1 MSVNLQKFI
10 QANGLSMRSAAEA
23 AGCDKSVIVK
33 VCNQTYYEWQRKE
46 AEIIALLQEKGHTKM
61 PSDQLTISTD
71 VLVKTSNV
79 DRFFQLADSLA
90 DPDGSLTSSLGM
102 VIGTAERGK
111 TYAARHYASKNP
123 NAVYIQFIE
132 GSSRC
137 QVLRSICYQLTG
149 CRPYSF
155 GACVSALEEIS
166 RLGRRLVIVDEAD
179 KCPLSILEMLR
190 GVNEVCHLPFLFVG
204 EEALKGKMD
213 AVPRLRSRV
222 RNPIVVFDPLAISD
236 VSVYWSMAAGLSLDQ
251 AMLEKLFRRAR
262 AGFRTLSNDALA
274 LVRIANASGINT
286 ITPAMLDTLGA

>member
-1 MSVNLQKFI
+1 MSVSLQKFI
-10 QANGLSMRSAAEA
+10 QANGLTMRAAAEA

-46 AEIIALLQEKGHTKM
+46 AEIIACLQEKGHDKM
-61 PSDQLTISTD
+61 PSAGLSISPD
-71 VLVKTSNV
+71 VLVKTANV
-79 DRFFQLADSLA
+79 DRLFQLADSLV
-90 DPDGSLTSSLGM
+90 DPEGSLTSSLGM

-111 TYAARHYASKNP
+111 TYAARHYAAKNP
-123 NAVYIQFIE
+123 HAVYIQYIE

-137 QVLRSICYQLTG
+137 QVLRSVCYQLTG

-155 GACVSALEEIS
+155 GSCVSTLEEIS

-190 GVNEVCHLPFLFVG
+190 GVNEVCRLPFLFVG
-204 EEALKGKMD
+204 EEALKGRMD
-213 AVPRLRSRV
+213 AVPRLRSRI
-222 RNPIVVFDPLAISD
+222 RNPVVVFEPLTISD

-251 AMLEKLFRRAR
+251 ALLERLFRRAR

-274 LVRIANASGINT
+274 LARIANASGIST
-286 ITPAMLDTLGA
+286 ITPAMLDSLGA